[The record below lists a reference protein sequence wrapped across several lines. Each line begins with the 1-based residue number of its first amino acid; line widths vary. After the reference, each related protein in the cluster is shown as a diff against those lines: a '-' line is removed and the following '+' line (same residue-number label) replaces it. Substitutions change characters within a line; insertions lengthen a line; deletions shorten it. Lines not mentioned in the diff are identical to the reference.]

1 MTRNCTTQQR
11 YNIMTRQVTSV
22 LIASN
27 LAWLIGRSR
36 CGCLSGWLGNEN
48 RLGCTK
54 TWQPSEIQRQAD
66 RQTDMVGGL
75 CDNRSDKEIIVPA
88 RNCTQRCNTI
98 GPFNEIFG
106 FWEKLDETRFLMEFS
121 HLPSVEIY
129 NLFRK
134 KLTHGLRA

>member
-1 MTRNCTTQQR
+1 MK
-11 YNIMTRQVTSV
+11 
-22 LIASN
+22 
-27 LAWLIGRSR
+27 IGL
-36 CGCLSGWLGNEN
+36 GAPKLGNHL
-48 RLGCTK
+48 RYRDRQTDR
-54 TWQPSEIQRQAD
+54 QRQAD
-66 RQTDMVGGL
+66 IQTDMVGGL

-134 KLTHGLRA
+134 N